1 MTAMIAIIGYGN
13 PLRSD
18 DGLGQAAAL
27 LVEKALAAD
36 LSAPPVEVIAC
47 HQLTPEL
54 AEVVS
59 RATRVIFIDAAAEGT
74 PGTIRRQEVTTA
86 ASSSSLVHHLTPA
99 ALLGMVAALFGDQP
113 QAILYSVSGE
123 NFAHGLPLS
132 PRIQAVLPALVTAIL
147 NDCRE

>member
-1 MTAMIAIIGYGN
+1 MLVIIGYGN
-13 PLRSD
+13 PLRGD

-27 LVEKALAAD
+27 LVEEALAAD
-36 LSAPPVEVIAC
+36 PDAPLAEVITC

-59 RATRVIFIDAAAEGT
+59 KATRAIFIDADADGT
-74 PGTIRRQEVTTA
+74 PGAIRCQAVTA
-86 ASSSSLVHHLTPA
+86 VSGQGSLVHHLTPA
-99 ALLGMVAALFGDQP
+99 ALLGLAAALYGKSPPATLF
-113 QAILYSVSGE
+113 SVGGE
-123 NFAHGLPLS
+123 SFAHGLTLS